1 MSLAVLPRMPGGM
14 HATKATAT
22 IATTACTAT
31 QRALSTAQTWG
42 SLANKSTNIIRTN
55 TNILANNKMDT
66 SGSSSLLANA
76 SSLSQTVGIAVATA
90 SFGVRCFKSKSALR
104 LRCPHCFFAKRGGK
118 LRVICKDNPKHKQV
132 QM

>member
-1 MSLAVLPRMPGGM
+1 MSLAILPRMPGGM
-14 HATKATAT
+14 HTTKATAT
-22 IATTACTAT
+22 IATACTAT
-31 QRALSTAQTWG
+31 QRALSTAQPWG

-55 TNILANNKMDT
+55 TNIIANKMDT
-66 SGSSSLLANA
+66 AASGSSSLLANA
-76 SSLSQTVGIAVATA
+76 SLHSQTVGIAVATA
-90 SFGVRCFKSKSALR
+90 SFGVRCFKSKSALK